1 MIRTRSRLPA
11 LALALAACAP
21 IFSAP
26 ARAASFV
33 VSTCEACTGSAPG
46 DCETAPSVY
55 GAGMTANMSRLWD
68 FPAYLYATNT
78 YMTLDYVSLS
88 VFARASGEEAPETGA
103 QVFGNPTKRVARSTG
118 YIDDVL
124 TAGEGSTPGFFRIP
138 LHVTGGSA
146 ISWQNG
152 FGVAQLVFQCSSNAP
167 DRSSTNGQCPL
178 IQFAFTGNE
187 VFDTVVDLDVPIV
200 LGQPFEYQIGVTIE
214 VQSGHADGDL
224 IPFLGAAQASFGS
237 SPFAGASVLDANHV
251 VIAGAPISAS
261 ESGFVYAPEPSSATG
276 GAAVLAAMG
285 ALRRASRRCSRR
297 A

>member
-1 MIRTRSRLPA
+1 MTRTRSRL
-11 LALALAACAP
+11 LALLIALAACAP
-21 IFSAP
+21 IFAAT
-26 ARAASFV
+26 ARAAAFV

-68 FPAYLYATNT
+68 FPAYHYATNT
-78 YMTLDYVSLS
+78 VMTLDYVSLS
-88 VFARASGEEAPETGA
+88 AFARASGEETPETGA

-118 YIDDVL
+118 DIDDVL
-124 TAGEGSTPGFFRIP
+124 TAGEGGAPGFFRIP

-167 DRSSTNGQCPL
+167 DRSSTIGQCPL
-178 IQFAFTGNE
+178 IQFVFRGNE
-187 VFDTVVDLDVPIV
+187 VFDAVVDLDVPIV

-237 SPFAGASVLDANHV
+237 EPFAGASVLDASKV
-251 VIAGAPISAS
+251 EIPGAPISAS
-261 ESGFVYAPEPSSATG
+261 ESGFQYAPEPSAAAS
-276 GAAVLAAMG
+276 GALAFAAML
-285 ALRRASRRCSRR
+285 ALRRWA
-297 A
+297 